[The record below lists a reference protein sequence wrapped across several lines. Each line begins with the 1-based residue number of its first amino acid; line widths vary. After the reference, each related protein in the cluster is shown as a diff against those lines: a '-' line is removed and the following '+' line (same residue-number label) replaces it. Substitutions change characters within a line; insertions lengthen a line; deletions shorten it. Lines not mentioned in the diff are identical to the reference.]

1 MQDLAEDL
9 ISPVTA
15 REIYQV
21 AFDQQ
26 TRVLDREETA
36 RQRDAERQARLARG
50 KPYDQFVQQ
59 WQTAEPPAHL
69 PYFGSWDDPTQ
80 IYGVS
85 MGQRVKMDADKLVR
99 DRKSTRLNSSH

>member
-69 PYFGSWDDPTQ
+69 PYFGGSEEHTSELQ
-80 IYGVS
+80 SLMRISYAGFCLYKKKNI
-85 MGQRVKMDADKLVR
+85 Q
-99 DRKSTRLNSSH
+99 

>member
-50 KPYDQFVQQ
+50 QPYDQFVQQ
-59 WQTAEPPAHL
+59 WQTRSEEQQSEL
-69 PYFGSWDDPTQ
+69 QSLMRISYDVLCLKQQNQQNKSITQ
-80 IYGVS
+80 RT
-85 MGQRVKMDADKLVR
+85 QQ
-99 DRKSTRLNSSH
+99 

>member
-1 MQDLAEDL
+1 MRISDWSSDVCSSDLCQGAGGGYGDVLQRDPALVMQDLAEDL

-69 PYFGSWDDPTQ
+69 
-80 IYGVS
+80 
-85 MGQRVKMDADKLVR
+85 
-99 DRKSTRLNSSH
+99 DRKSVV